1 MAGGRTMIRKIG
13 LLLLIS
19 GIGVLAATGCR
30 LDLFRRGALFRQP
43 STVVAPQVDPCAPTG
58 IDPTHPA
65 VIAPSSTPTVMPGPV
80 SVYPSS

>member
-13 LLLLIS
+13 LLVLIS
-19 GIGVLAATGCR
+19 GLAMVAATGCR

-43 STVVAPQVDPCAPTG
+43 ATVVAPQVDPCAPTG
-58 IDPTHPA
+58 VDPTHPA
-65 VIAPSSTPTVMPGPV
+65 IITPSGNPTVLPGPV